1 MSTGYKK
8 RGREESGLETDMEE
22 FLELDVM
29 HLPVV
34 TAAA

>member
-8 RGREESGLETDMEE
+8 RGREESGHETDMEE
-22 FLELDVM
+22 FLGLDVM

-34 TAAA
+34 TATA